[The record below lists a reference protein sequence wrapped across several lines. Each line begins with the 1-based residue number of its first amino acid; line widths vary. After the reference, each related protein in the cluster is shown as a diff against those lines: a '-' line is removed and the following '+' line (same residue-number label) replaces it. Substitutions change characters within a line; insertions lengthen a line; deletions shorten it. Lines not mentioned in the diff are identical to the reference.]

1 MTTATRERPPVAY
14 PPRGMRREDAARYVG
29 VSPTKFSQWVAD
41 GLMPE
46 GRRVEGVT
54 LWDRLALDDAMN
66 ALFDDQ
72 PEDIRL

>member
-1 MTTATRERPPVAY
+1 MMPATRQSALFGY

>member
-1 MTTATRERPPVAY
+1 MTTTRERAPVAY

-29 VSPTKFSQWVAD
+29 VSPTKFSQWVSD